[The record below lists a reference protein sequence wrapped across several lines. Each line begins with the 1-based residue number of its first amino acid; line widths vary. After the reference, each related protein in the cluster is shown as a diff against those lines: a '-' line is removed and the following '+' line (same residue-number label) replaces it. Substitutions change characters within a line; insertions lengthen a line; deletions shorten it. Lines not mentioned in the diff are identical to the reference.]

1 VRRRSF
7 WAGVLAGLGV
17 SAVLVTSTFVGHS
30 SGRTL
35 WGANTSQLRDRLRA
49 LGLPALGVEGT
60 KQHTHQHLD
69 LYVNGDQ
76 VAVPGGIGIGPQ
88 ASFYSPLHT
97 HDSSGIVHVESPR
110 VGTFTLGQ
118 FFGVWGV
125 RLTRRCIGDYC
136 SANSRMLEAFV
147 DGKRFAGDPSHV
159 VLRQHEEIVLAFGS
173 AKQLP
178 ESIPSSYSFPP
189 GI

>member
-7 WAGVLAGLGV
+7 WAGVAAGLGV
-17 SAVLVTSTFVGHS
+17 SAVLVTSTFLGHS

-49 LGLPALGVEGT
+49 LGFPALRTEGT
-60 KQHTHQHLD
+60 RLHTHQHLD
-69 LYVNGDQ
+69 LYVNGDH
-76 VAVPGGIGIGPQ
+76 VTVPGGIGIGPH

-97 HDSSGIVHVESPR
+97 HDSSGIVHVESPL
-110 VGTFTLGQ
+110 VQTFTLGQ

-125 RLTRRCIGDYC
+125 RLTRRCIGGYC
-136 SANSRMLEAFV
+136 SAHLRTLEAFV
-147 DGKRFAGDPSHV
+147 DGKRSAGDPSHI

-178 ESIPSSYSFPP
+178 KSIRSSYSFPP
-189 GI
+189 GS